1 MMETK
6 FKNILAIIDRAAES
20 SGIATTLFQDQAN
33 ITYEDKQA
41 FEEWSGKSF
50 GYIKEIISIAY
61 GKRQIAFNPFAG
73 SNDSAAALLVF
84 SRFDEESKP
93 DIFYSLENTIYGQI
107 IIASTHTGICYL
119 VFFSGDEAK
128 VPEILL
134 KEFPGSAII
143 KERTAHQNA
152 ALAYLNGENSQTV
165 HLHVKGTPANLQ
177 VWEALTNVPYGK
189 LISYGTLA
197 KATNHM
203 AQDIGMAMGDN
214 RIAML
219 IPCHR
224 VIKATGELGQYHWG
238 AKRKRAMIIKEAIVL

>member
-1 MMETK
+1 MMETQ

-20 SGIATTLFQDQAN
+20 TDAASTLFQDEEN
-33 ITYEDKQA
+33 ITYAEKRT

-50 GYIKEIISIAY
+50 GSIKEIVSTAY
-61 GKRQIAFNPFAG
+61 GKRQIAFNPFASG
-73 SNDSAAALLVF
+73 NVSASATMIF
-84 SRFDEESKP
+84 SKFDEGSKP
-93 DIFYSLENTIYGQI
+93 DIFYSLENTLYGQI
-107 IIASTHTGICYL
+107 MMASTHLGICYL

-128 VPEILL
+128 VPEILQ
-134 KEFPGSAII
+134 KEFPGSTIA
-143 KERTAHQNA
+143 KEKNEHQRV
-152 ALAYLNGENSQTV
+152 ALKYLSGETSRV
-165 HLHVKGTPANLQ
+165 IHLHVKGDPANLQ
-177 VWEALTNVPYGK
+177 VWQALTNVPYGK

-197 KATNHM
+197 KATGHM
-203 AQDIGMAMGDN
+203 AQDIGVAMGDN